1 MPVDFH
7 QWLIHILVWAGLDCT
22 SLGLK
27 AGMDTKEVIH
37 TLERIQNTVLISIN
51 TAAHSTGE
59 EEAEDENI
67 TGNQRGQETP
77 QDHTAI

>member
-1 MPVDFH
+1 
-7 QWLIHILVWAGLDCT
+7 
-22 SLGLK
+22 
-27 AGMDTKEVIH
+27 MDTKEVIH